1 MKARRG
7 KFGTSNVSEM
17 SDEVKLLEARLKAL
31 KDDVERHQNMLVRKS
46 DGLDQVR
53 YLNDFV
59 NRLQDRVRE
68 LEKLDRKVLEAQLK
82 ASKDDVERQE
92 RVRYLNDF
100 VGRLE
105 DRVRELEKLTERI
118 DSEVVRAHHRCDR
131 IPPERGYQDFNL
143 PDTINFVL
151 IVILG
156 LTLATRL

>member
-68 LEKLDRKVLEAQLK
+68 LEKL
-82 ASKDDVERQE
+82 
-92 RVRYLNDF
+92 
-100 VGRLE
+100 
-105 DRVRELEKLTERI
+105 TERI